1 MTLRSAARAF
11 LHNASTDAGGDL
23 ATVLAR
29 AVLRGAAELPGD
41 WTRLALDIRGADPSW
56 SAKAVTL
63 AALVLQGAQAVSEQ
77 DHGVTLRSAALT
89 FLLNASTDAGGDL
102 ATVLA
107 RAILRGAVELPDD
120 WTRLALDI
128 RGADPRWAAKA
139 VTLAALVLDSA
150 QAIREQD
157 DGDVGGGQQ

>member
-29 AVLRGAAELPGD
+29 AVLRGAAELPD
-41 WTRLALDIRGADPSW
+41 EWTRLALDIRGADPSW

-63 AALVLQGAQAVSEQ
+63 AALVL
-77 DHGVTLRSAALT
+77 DT
-89 FLLNASTDAGGDL
+89 
-102 ATVLA
+102 
-107 RAILRGAVELPDD
+107 
-120 WTRLALDI
+120 
-128 RGADPRWAAKA
+128 
-139 VTLAALVLDSA
+139 A

-157 DGDVGGGQQ
+157 DGKQGGGQR

>member
-1 MTLRSAARAF
+1 VTLRREATTF
-11 LHNASTDAGGDL
+11 LLNASTDAGGDL

-29 AVLRGAAELPGD
+29 AVLRGAAELPDD
-41 WTRLALDIRGADPSW
+41 WTRLALDIRSADPHW
-56 SAKAVTL
+56 PAKAVTL
-63 AALVLQGAQAVSEQ
+63 AALVLNGSPAVSEQ
-77 DHGVTLRSAALT
+77 DHGATLRGAALT

-107 RAILRGAVELPDD
+107 HAVLQGAVELPDD

-139 VTLAALVLDSA
+139 VTLAALVLESA
-150 QAIREQD
+150 QAISEQD
-157 DGDVGGGQQ
+157 DGKQGGGQR

>member
-11 LHNASTDAGGDL
+11 LH
-23 ATVLAR
+23 
-29 AVLRGAAELPGD
+29 
-41 WTRLALDIRGADPSW
+41 
-56 SAKAVTL
+56 
-63 AALVLQGAQAVSEQ
+63 
-77 DHGVTLRSAALT
+77 
-89 FLLNASTDAGGDL
+89 NASTDAGGDL